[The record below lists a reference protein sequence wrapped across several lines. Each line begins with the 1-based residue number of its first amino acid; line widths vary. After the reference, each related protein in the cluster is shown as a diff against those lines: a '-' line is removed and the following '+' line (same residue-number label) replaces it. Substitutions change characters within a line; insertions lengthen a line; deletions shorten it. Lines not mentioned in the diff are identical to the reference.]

1 MSIVVRLEL
10 GSSTAAVPLK
20 ALPSGSSLPSVFL
33 FSNLS
38 LLSKRNF
45 RGTLL
50 LISSLEIFRP
60 WRRRLGERRPSPLP
74 ATSASSRYAAP
85 APSLSLCC
93 ARLSTPNPNK
103 TICIRIWIQLQYIEL
118 PTNLDFVCKNKN
130 YRVYMCTPMSYAGS
144 APAWDLPLFSNSNAN
159 SSLPFIFLRRKL
171 VVYWR
176 KFIGH
181 GEIAC
186 ECLQK
191 PSLAVANMHRLDLSF
206 PLNWAHMLCF
216 QLLGCINSNTEE

>member
-1 MSIVVRLEL
+1 VRNHHVQRWVPP
-10 GSSTAAVPLK
+10 GYAAQ
-20 ALPSGSSLPSVFL
+20 SLPS
-33 FSNLS
+33 
-38 LLSKRNF
+38 
-45 RGTLL
+45 
-50 LISSLEIFRP
+50 
-60 WRRRLGERRPSPLP
+60 LP
-74 ATSASSRYAAP
+74 AVRNRGLQTLIYA
-85 APSLSLCC
+85 
-93 ARLSTPNPNK
+93 
-103 TICIRIWIQLQYIEL
+103 ICIRIWPCVL
-118 PTNLDFVCKNKN
+118 PANFDFFEKLSGVHVCTDVL
-130 YRVYMCTPMSYAGS
+130 YRVRPWWQGIF
-144 APAWDLPLFSNSNAN
+144 PFSQNSNAN

-186 ECLQK
+186 ECLQN